1 MIRHLFKT
9 GNSVVLSLPQEI
21 LDSLGLS
28 VGESITLEMDKGKKR
43 AIITPV
49 EKVLPTV
56 GIDQEFSSLVTDFIM
71 RYRSAL
77 EELAK

>member
-9 GNSVVLSLPQEI
+9 GNSVVVSLPQEI
-21 LDSLGLS
+21 LDGLGLTI
-28 VGESITLEMDKGKKR
+28 GESITLELEKGKKR

-49 EKVLPTV
+49 EKVLPTT
-56 GIDQEFSSLVTDFIM
+56 GIDPEFTSQVTDFIM

>member
-9 GNSVVLSLPQEI
+9 GNSVVVSLPQEI
-21 LDSLGLS
+21 LDGLGLTI
-28 VGESITLEMDKGKKR
+28 GESITLELDKGKKR

-49 EKVLPTV
+49 EKVLPTTD
-56 GIDQEFSSLVTDFIM
+56 IDPEFTRQVTDFIM